1 MSSNCVPPHLLAE
14 LTEARDYFLGDPS
27 LRTATTPVEGPDGKR
42 HGGTHFER
50 VEKPSGINFSRAY
63 TLGPSDQSQNS
74 VASPVK
80 WGKLDRHIPTPGS
93 VDELP
98 DSRVVRAKYVR
109 VCVLC
114 AVNLYCARN
123 GRYFRSHHKL

>member
-1 MSSNCVPPHLLAE
+1 MPSQLLVEFTA
-14 LTEARDYFLGDPS
+14 ARDHFLGDPV
-27 LRTATTPVEGPDGKR
+27 LRTATLPVRGVDGKL

-50 VEKPSGINFSRAY
+50 VEKLQGIVNTRAY

-80 WGKLDRHIPTPGS
+80 WGKLERHVPTSGS
-93 VDELP
+93 VVELP

-109 VCVLC
+109 VCE
-114 AVNLYCARN
+114 LYCKSY
-123 GRYFRSHHKL
+123 GKYGIDLV

>member
-1 MSSNCVPPHLLAE
+1 MSPQLLAE
-14 LTEARDYFLGDPS
+14 FTDARDYFLGDPA
-27 LRTATTPVEGPDGKR
+27 LRTATLPVRGADGKL

-50 VEKPSGINFSRAY
+50 VEKPHGIANTRAY

-80 WGKLDRHIPTPGS
+80 WGKLDRHVPTPGS
-93 VDELP
+93 VTELP

-109 VCVLC
+109 VCALC
-114 AVNLYCARN
+114 VIYDVACMEYK
-123 GRYFRSHHKL
+123 SI